1 MDRNTTIFNIAIDG
15 TAASGKSTVSKL
27 LAHKL
32 QCSYLDTGKLY
43 RAVALDFLT
52 RFGSDA
58 QEWTEDQNLLNYLE
72 ELCLEVNG
80 KNSEECRILIRG
92 VDVTEKLSA
101 LDVEQATPYAAR
113 MPSVRAYLLDVQRDL
128 ASENSVVM
136 AGRDIG
142 SVVLPNAT
150 VKVFI
155 EADVTERAKRR
166 LSQHKSTFDER
177 DLAGAV
183 DALKSRD
190 EKDANRKCAPMACAS
205 DALCLDS
212 TNLKPEELVEVIA
225 AKLDSNILRPE
236 ES

>member
-1 MDRNTTIFNIAIDG
+1 MDRNTTVFNIAIDG
-15 TAASGKSTVSKL
+15 TAASGKSTVSKI
-27 LAHKL
+27 LAQKL

-52 RFGSDA
+52 KFGSSA
-58 QEWTEDQNLLNYLE
+58 QEWIEDQNLINYLE
-72 ELCLEVNG
+72 ELRLEVKG
-80 KNSEECRILIRG
+80 RESEECRILIRG
-92 VDVTEKLSA
+92 VDVTAKLSA

-113 MPSVRAYLLDVQRDL
+113 MPSVRAYLLDVQRDV

-150 VKVFI
+150 LKVFI

-166 LSQHKSTFDER
+166 LSQHKSNFDEKE
-177 DLAGAV
+177 LAGAV
-183 DALKSRD
+183 DALRSRD
-190 EKDANRKCAPMACAS
+190 EKDANRKCAPMTCAS

-212 TNLKPEELVEVIA
+212 TNLKPEELVEAIA
-225 AKLDSNILRPE
+225 ARLHLSLIHI
-236 ES
+236 